1 MPFRRREQPR
11 QIAFDAV
18 DDLDDV
24 DDQLGPRQGTPPLP
38 GHGPGDH
45 GTSLPDGVARP
56 GADAAPGAP
65 DERGAADP
73 LPDEPG
79 PAGGP
84 AAPWVRKRRRLLVG
98 GVAAGL
104 VLVLGGLTLVD
115 VVRTRQAEALLR
127 AAPGGVVGL
136 TNTPDEVWSIDTG
149 EAWPRLAG
157 DRLLVAGDGELVAH
171 DLTSGEE
178 VWRRADLGR
187 SRCGAFVARSGEAA
201 ALSTITCLSG
211 GSLEELV
218 PSHPTR
224 PPTTVSVLGLDG
236 RTLSERV
243 LDASRGH
250 AEVLAD
256 GDLVRA
262 IREDRGLVVTV
273 EDARTGDVRW
283 THLVPVE
290 DTGDDGTC
298 EISVDGTMVDDRA
311 SVYFYDLAG
320 LISVTGCRVGATFSP
335 GGDVL
340 SSGDDAYVEGLAD
353 GRFTRTASDGSGTDV
368 LDAEGEVLLRGVS
381 EVLEPLATDGTAPPL
396 LFVRPGSGLAA
407 LAEDGHEVWAFPRY
421 ATQVL
426 LATRDVTVVAAFPG
440 AVAIDNATGEELWT
454 WRASERGGS
463 SSSDVTGAFAGHG
476 SLTVLLGTQ
485 PGSGARWSSIDLA
498 DGTTRWEEPLT
509 VDPYGF
515 VAVGGT
521 LLAVDGPRI
530 LRLE

>member
-11 QIAFDAV
+11 EIAFEAV
-18 DDLDDV
+18 DDLDD
-24 DDQLGPRQGTPPLP
+24 DDLLASRSSRPGAPSGRPDTPPDDVAP
-38 GHGPGDH
+38 AA
-45 GTSLPDGVARP
+45 PDGVGTSGGEDGMVPVPRDP
-56 GADAAPGAP
+56 
-65 DERGAADP
+65 RG
-73 LPDEPG
+73 
-79 PAGGP
+79 
-84 AAPWVRKRRRLLVG
+84 RRRRRLVVTA
-98 GVAAGL
+98 VAGAL
-104 VLVLGGLTLVD
+104 VLVLGGLTSLD
-115 VVRTRQAEALLR
+115 VVRARQADALLR
-127 AAPGGVVGL
+127 TAPGGVVGL
-136 TNTPDEVWSIDTG
+136 TQPPEEVWSIDTG
-149 EAWPRLAG
+149 EAWPTLAG

-187 SRCGAFVARSGEAA
+187 SRCGTFVARSGDAA

-211 GSLEELV
+211 GSLEDLV
-218 PSHPTR
+218 PSYPTR

-243 LDASRGH
+243 LDASRGA

-256 GDLVRA
+256 GDVVRA
-262 IREDRGLVVTV
+262 VRDDQGIVVTV

-283 THLVPVE
+283 ARSVPADVA
-290 DTGDDGTC
+290 GDDGTC
-298 EISVDGTMVDDRA
+298 EISVDGLMVDGRE
-311 SVYFYDLAG
+311 SVYFNNTAG
-320 LISVTGCRVGATFSP
+320 TISVTGCRVGATFSP

-340 SSGDDAYVEGLAD
+340 SSGDDAYVQGLAD
-353 GRFTRTASDGSGTDV
+353 GRFTRTASDGSGADL

-407 LAEDGHEVWAFPRY
+407 LTEDGHEVWAFPRY

-426 LATRDVTVVAAFPG
+426 LTTQDVTVVATFPG

-498 DGTTRWEEPLT
+498 DGTTRWEEPLP

-515 VAVGGT
+515 FAVGGT
-521 LLAVDGPRI
+521 LLAVDGQRI

>member
-11 QIAFDAV
+11 QIAFEAV
-18 DDLDDV
+18 DDLDDG
-24 DDQLGPRQGTPPLP
+24 DDLLAPRP
-38 GHGPGDH
+38 
-45 GTSLPDGVARP
+45 SRP
-56 GADAAPGAP
+56 GAPSGRPDTPPDGAAPV
-65 DERGAADP
+65 AADGAGASGGE
-73 LPDEPG
+73 DG
-79 PAGGP
+79 IVPAP
-84 AAPWVRKRRRLLVG
+84 RDPRVQRRRRLVVT
-98 GVAAGL
+98 GVAGAL
-104 VLVLGGLTLVD
+104 VLVLGGLTALD
-115 VVRTRQAEALLR
+115 VVRARQADALLR
-127 AAPGGVVGL
+127 TAPGGVVGL
-136 TNTPDEVWSIDTG
+136 TQPPEEVWSVDTG
-149 EAWPRLAG
+149 ETWPAFV
-157 DRLLVAGDGELVAH
+157 DDLLLMPGDGALVAH

-178 VWRRADLGR
+178 VWRRADLGS
-187 SRCGAFVARSGEAA
+187 SRCGTFFARARGAA

-211 GSLEELV
+211 GGLEDVV
-218 PSHPTR
+218 PSYPTR

-236 RTLSERV
+236 RTLSERA
-243 LDASRGH
+243 LDTSRGD
-250 AEVLAD
+250 AAVLAD

-283 THLVPVE
+283 ARTVPA
-290 DTGDDGTC
+290 DSAGDGGTC
-298 EISVDGTMVDDRA
+298 EISVDGTMVDDRE

-353 GRFTRTASDGSGTDV
+353 GRFTRMASDGSGTDV

-396 LFVRPGSGLAA
+396 LFVRPGSGLVA

-421 ATQVL
+421 TAQVL
-426 LATRDVTVVAAFPG
+426 LTARDMTVVATFPG
-440 AVAIDNATGEELWT
+440 AVAIDNVTGEELWT

-463 SSSDVTGAFAGHG
+463 SSSDVSAAFAGHG
-476 SLTVLLGTQ
+476 SLTVVLGTQ

-498 DGTTRWEEPLT
+498 DGSTRWEEPLT

-515 VAVGGT
+515 VAVSGR
-521 LLAVDGPRI
+521 LLVVDGQRI
-530 LRLE
+530 LRLG